1 MLLKVLLFHGW
12 AKNSL
17 AESLTLRKRVSAPP
31 WGWSSRSLSGR
42 RPFPGCRFPVTQD
55 FRATIAT
62 MPEISTV
69 KPHIQSR
76 ARLGRALFVAGKTLI
91 ISILKTLYAL
101 WLEVTG
107 LIFA

>member
-1 MLLKVLLFHGW
+1 
-12 AKNSL
+12 
-17 AESLTLRKRVSAPP
+17 
-31 WGWSSRSLSGR
+31 
-42 RPFPGCRFPVTQD
+42 
-55 FRATIAT
+55 

-76 ARLGRALFVAGKTLI
+76 ARLGRAIFVAGKTLI

-107 LIFA
+107 LIFAFLAMMGANDLIRHYRADHLADHKRTVTVLAFTLVCGWFTILSYVRARKARK